1 MSGPTNDG
9 LFDIDIDS
17 AASSAAAGAG
27 SRPGSEPSATAPLAV
42 RMRPRELSEVV
53 GQGHL
58 LTEGAPLRRLV
69 EGAAPASVLLY
80 GPPGTGK
87 TTIARL
93 MAGHGSRHFVAL
105 SALSSGV
112 KELRAV
118 IDDARRRLDRTEQT
132 T

>member
-17 AASSAAAGAG
+17 AASSAAAGAGSG

-69 EGAAPASVLLY
+69 EGA
-80 GPPGTGK
+80 
-87 TTIARL
+87 
-93 MAGHGSRHFVAL
+93 
-105 SALSSGV
+105 
-112 KELRAV
+112 
-118 IDDARRRLDRTEQT
+118 
-132 T
+132 